1 MSAGTNSRQWQS
13 NYDGI
18 QKLRLETATVPAPSP
33 TQILVK
39 IHAVSL
45 NYKDGEVIEGL
56 MNHHKSAT
64 FPENLVP
71 CSDGVGEVIETG
83 ADVKGFKAGERVM
96 SLCFP
101 LHQTGQVQAKHLA
114 NGPGMTD
121 HGLLTEYKVFEEWA
135 VVKVPSYLSDEE
147 ASTFP
152 IAGTTAWMAINGL
165 SPIGQQD
172 RQGQT
177 MLVQGT
183 GGVSMMGLVLG
194 KANGLRGTSS
204 RHCYLAESPETNV
217 GQSL

>member
-1 MSAGTNSRQWQS
+1 MSSRTQTRQWQS
-13 NYDGI
+13 SLDGI
-18 QKLRLETATVPAPSP
+18 QNIHLETATLPSPSP

-39 IHAVSL
+39 VHAVAL

-56 MNHHKSAT
+56 MKHHKSAT

-71 CSDGVGEVIETG
+71 CSDGVGEVVEAGT
-83 ADVKGFKAGERVM
+83 DVKGFKRGDRVL

-101 LHQTGQVQAKHLA
+101 LHQTGQVQAKHLV

-121 HGLLTEYKVFEEWA
+121 HGLLTEYRLFEEWA
-135 VVKVPSYLSDEE
+135 VVKVPAYLTDEE
-147 ASTFP
+147 AATFP

-165 SPIGQQD
+165 QPLGQPG

-183 GGVSMMGLVLG
+183 GGVSIMGLVLG
-194 KANGLRGTSS
+194 KASGMKGEFSCST
-204 RHCYLAESPETNV
+204 
-217 GQSL
+217 